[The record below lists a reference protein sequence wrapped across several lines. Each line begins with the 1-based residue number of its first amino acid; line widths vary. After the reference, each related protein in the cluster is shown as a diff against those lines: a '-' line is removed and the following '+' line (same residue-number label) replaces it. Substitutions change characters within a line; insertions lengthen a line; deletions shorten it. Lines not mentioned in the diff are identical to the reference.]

1 MRYEILLAPSAA
13 EELRALRA
21 DIRSRV
27 RDGIELHLRH
37 EPTKVSKSRLKRLRG
52 LGKPQYRLRVD
63 EIRVFYDVEEGTV
76 QVLAIISKGE
86 AERWLKAAGIPTATD
101 RPREG
106 EG

>member
-37 EPTKVSKSRLKRLRG
+37 EPTKLSRSRIKRLGG
-52 LGKPQYRLRVD
+52 LEKPQYRLRVGG
-63 EIRVFYDVEEGTV
+63 IRVFYDVEEGIV
-76 QVLAIISKGE
+76 QVLAVVSKAQ
-86 AERWLKAAGIPTATD
+86 AEQWLKTAGIPTPEG
-101 RPREG
+101 RPGKG